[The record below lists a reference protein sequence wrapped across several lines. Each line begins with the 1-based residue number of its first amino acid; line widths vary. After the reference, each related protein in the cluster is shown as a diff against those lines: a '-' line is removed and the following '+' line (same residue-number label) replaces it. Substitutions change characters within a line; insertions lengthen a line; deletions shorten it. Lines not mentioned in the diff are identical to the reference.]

1 MVAVP
6 LRSDRISLTTLRLIV
21 AVAEEG
27 VLTRAATREGIA
39 PSAASKRLLDLETDL
54 DVVLFERAAS
64 GMRLTPAGES
74 MLQHARR
81 VLIASSSLIA
91 ELGEYRLGVR
101 GHVRMLSNL
110 STIVGPLPGDLK
122 WFFDANPDLRISL
135 EERPSSGVAKGVG
148 EGYAEVGTCSSE
160 VDLRDVDAFP
170 YRRDRL
176 VVMMRPDHALFGQGP
191 LSFADA
197 LDHDHIGLHRESS
210 IFRRC
215 ERAAREAGKPL
226 RLRIH
231 VPGFDA
237 ICRTVHAGLGVAIV
251 PEPVFHILGKPMGL
265 HAESLTDS
273 WAARELVVVISKDRV
288 LSPAAALLRDHLHA
302 SASKPS

>member
-6 LRSDRISLTTLRLIV
+6 LRSDRISLTTLRLFV

-54 DVVLFERAAS
+54 DVVLFERATS
-64 GMRLTPAGES
+64 GMRLTPAGDS

-81 VLIASSSLIA
+81 VLVATSSLIA
-91 ELGEYRLGVR
+91 ELGEYKLGVR

-122 WFFDANPDLRISL
+122 TFFDANSDLRVGL
-135 EERPSSGVAKGVG
+135 EERPSAGVVSGVGD
-148 EGYAEVGTCSSE
+148 GYAEIGTCAGD
-160 VDLRDVDAFP
+160 VDLRDVHVLP

-176 VVMMRPDHALFGQGP
+176 VVMMRADHALVGRGSLP
-191 LSFADA
+191 FADA
-197 LDHDHIGLHRESS
+197 LDFDQIGLHRESS
-210 IFRRC
+210 IFQRC
-215 ERAAREAGKPL
+215 ERAAQEAGKPL

-237 ICRTVHAGLGVAIV
+237 ICRTVHAGLGIAVV
-251 PEPVFHILGKPMGL
+251 PKPVFRLLGVPMGL
-265 HAESLTDS
+265 HVEDLTDP
-273 WAARELVVVISKDRV
+273 WAARELVIITGKDRV
-288 LSPAAALLRDHLHA
+288 MSAAATLLRDHLHA
-302 SASKPS
+302 SRPQPA

>member
-1 MVAVP
+1 MTAH
-6 LRSDRISLTTLRLIV
+6 LRPDRISLTTLRLFV

-81 VLIASSSLIA
+81 MLIASSSLIA
-91 ELGEYRLGVR
+91 ELGEYRVGVR

-122 WFFDANPDLRISL
+122 RFFDANPDLRVGL
-135 EERPSSGVAKGVG
+135 EERPSAGVVKGIC
-148 EGYAEVGTCSSE
+148 EGYAEVGTCSADI
-160 VDLRDVDAFP
+160 DLRDVHVLP

-176 VVMMRPDHALFGQGP
+176 VLMMRPDHALVGQGP

-197 LDHDHIGLHRESS
+197 LEHDQIGLHRESS
-210 IFRRC
+210 IFQRC

-237 ICRTVHAGLGVAIV
+237 ICRTVHAGLGVAVV
-251 PEPVFHILGKPMGL
+251 PEPVFHILGVPMDL
-265 HAESLTDS
+265 HVEAIADA
-273 WAARELVVVISKDRV
+273 WAARELVIITGKDRA
-288 LSPAAALLRDHLHA
+288 LSAAAALLRDHLHA
-302 SASKPS
+302 GAPRQG

>member
-1 MVAVP
+1 MAEP
-6 LRSDRISLTTLRLIV
+6 LRSDRISLTTLRLFL
-21 AVAEEG
+21 AVAEEC
-27 VLTRAATREGIA
+27 VLTRAAAREGIA

-54 DVVLFERAAS
+54 DVVLFERIAS

-81 VLIASSSLIA
+81 VLLASFSLIA

-110 STIVGPLPGDLK
+110 STIGGPLPGDLK
-122 WFFDANPDLRISL
+122 RFFDANAGLRVGL
-135 EERPSSGVAKGVG
+135 EERPSIGVAKGIG
-148 EGYAEVGTCSSE
+148 EGYAELRTCSAD
-160 VDLRDVDAFP
+160 VDLRDLHALP

-176 VVMMRPDHALFGQGP
+176 MLMMPPDHPMSGQGP

-197 LDHDHIGLHRESS
+197 LDHDQIGLHRESS
-210 IFRRC
+210 IFQRC
-215 ERAAREAGKPL
+215 ERAAREFGKPL

-237 ICRTVHAGLGVAIV
+237 ICRTVQAGLGIAVI
-251 PEPVFHILGKPMGL
+251 PEPVFHILGVPMGL
-265 HAESLTDS
+265 HVEPLTDA
-273 WAARELVVVISKDRV
+273 WAARELVIVTSKDKV
-288 LSPAAALLRDHLHA
+288 LSPAVALLRDHLHA
-302 SASKPS
+302 SA